1 MALNPNTTGTVG
13 FPNAIAIYYDKKL
26 LERLEIELRFD
37 QFADKKP
44 MPKRMGNEIKWT
56 RYTNFA
62 ANTTPLTE
70 GTTPNGLTLQS
81 VQISAI
87 PLQYGD
93 FVTLSDFLIA
103 EAIDPV
109 IEGAQ
114 DVLGYRA
121 ALSADTLTRDA
132 LDGNVT
138 DQFANGVANEAA
150 VATNMAASE
159 IRTGVKT
166 LRIAGVP
173 TIGGEY
179 QVIMHPAQSFDL
191 QGDTA
196 AGGWLD
202 INKYTSATPMLRGE
216 VGKLYGARIVESP
229 NVKVNAGAGSG
240 GADTYHAY
248 MFGKSAY
255 GLVDLAGQNMK
266 MYAKQLGSA
275 GTEDP
280 LDQRSTVGYK
290 FSHIA
295 KVLEAARAIQIYT
308 LAS

>member
-13 FPNAIAIYYDKKL
+13 FPNAVAIYYDKKL

-37 QFADKKP
+37 QFGDKKP
-44 MPKRMGNEIKWT
+44 MPKRSGNEIKWT

-81 VQISAI
+81 TQINAI

-121 ALSADTLTRDA
+121 ALTVDTLIRDA

-138 DQFANGVANEAA
+138 DQFAGGVANEAA
-150 VATNMAASE
+150 VATNMVAAELRSA
-159 IRTGVKT
+159 VKT

-173 TIGGEY
+173 TIGGEF
-179 QVIMHPAQSFDL
+179 QCIVHPAQAFDL
-191 QGDTA
+191 QGDSA
-196 AGGWLD
+196 AGSWLD
-202 INKYTSATPMLRGE
+202 VNKYTSSTPMLRGE
-216 VGKLYGARIVESP
+216 IGKLYGARIVESP
-229 NVKVNAGAGSG
+229 NVNINAGAGSG

-248 MFGKSAY
+248 MFGKAAY
-255 GLVDLAGQNMK
+255 GNVDLAGQNMK
-266 MYAKQLGSA
+266 MFAKQLGSA

-290 FSHIA
+290 FSHIT

>member
-1 MALNPNTTGTVG
+1 MAISTNTTGTVG
-13 FPNAIAIYYDKKL
+13 FPNAIAIYYDKRL

-37 QFADKKP
+37 QFGDKKP

-56 RYTNFA
+56 RYTNFT

-70 GTTPNGLTLQS
+70 GTTPSGLTLAS

-93 FVTLSDFLIA
+93 YVALSDFLIA

-114 DVLGYRA
+114 DVLSYRA
-121 ALSADTLTRDA
+121 ALTVDTLIRDA

-138 DQFANGVANEAA
+138 DQFAGGVGAENL
-150 VATNMAASE
+150 VATNFVATE
-159 IRTGVKT
+159 LRTAVKT

-179 QVIMHPAQSFDL
+179 QTIVHPAQSFDL

-202 INKYTSATPMLRGE
+202 VNKYTSATPMLRGE
-216 VGKLYGARIVESP
+216 VGKLYGARVVESP
-229 NVKVNAGAGSG
+229 NVNINAGAGSG
-240 GADTYHAY
+240 GSDVYQAY
-248 MFGKSAY
+248 MFGKSCY
-255 GLVDLAGQNMK
+255 GNVDLAGQNMK
-266 MYAKQLGSA
+266 MFSKQLGSA
-275 GTEDP
+275 GTADP
-280 LDQRSTVGYK
+280 LDQRATVGYK
-290 FSHIA
+290 FAHVT
-295 KVLEAARAIQIYT
+295 KVLEAARGIEIYT
-308 LAS
+308 NAS

>member
-44 MPKRMGNEIKWT
+44 MPKRSGNEIKWT

-62 ANTTPLTE
+62 SNTTPLTE

-121 ALSADTLTRDA
+121 ALTADELNRDA

-138 DQFANGVANEAA
+138 NQFAGGVGSEIT
-150 VATNMAASE
+150 VATNLTAEE
-159 IRTGVKT
+159 IRKAVKT

-179 QVIMHPAQSFDL
+179 QMIIHPAQSFDL

-202 INKYTSATPMLRGE
+202 VSKYTSATPMLRGE

-229 NVKVNAGAGSG
+229 NVKINIGAGSG

-255 GLVDLAGQNMK
+255 GNVDLAGQNMK
-266 MYAKQLGSA
+266 MFAKQLGSA

-290 FSHIA
+290 FSHIT

>member
-13 FPNAIAIYYDKKL
+13 FPNAVAIYYDKKL

-37 QFADKKP
+37 QFGDKKP

-109 IEGAQ
+109 IEGAN

-121 ALSADTLTRDA
+121 ALSVDTLIRDA

-138 DQFANGVANEAA
+138 DQFAGGVANEAA
-150 VATNMAASE
+150 VATNMVASE
-159 IRTGVKT
+159 IRAAVKT
-166 LRIAGVP
+166 LRVAGVP
-173 TIGGEY
+173 TMGGEY
-179 QVIMHPAQSFDL
+179 QLLVHPAQSFDL

-202 INKYTSATPMLRGE
+202 VNKYTSATPMMKGE
-216 VGKLYGARIVESP
+216 VGKLYGARVMESP

-248 MFGKSAY
+248 MFGKSAF
-255 GLVDLAGQNMK
+255 GNVDLAGQNMK

-290 FSHIA
+290 FSHA
-295 KVLEAARAIQIYT
+295 TKVLEAARAIQIYT

>member
-1 MALNPNTTGTVG
+1 MALNTNTTGTVG
-13 FPNAIAIYYDKKL
+13 FPNAIAIYYDKRL
-26 LERLEIELRFD
+26 LERLEIELRLD
-37 QFADKKP
+37 QFGDKKP
-44 MPKRMGNEIKWT
+44 MPKRSGNEIKWT

-70 GTTPNGLTLQS
+70 GATPNGLTLQS

-93 FVTLSDFLIA
+93 FVTVSDFLIA

-114 DVLGYRA
+114 DVLAYRA
-121 ALSADTLTRDA
+121 ALSVDTLIRDA
-132 LDGNVT
+132 LDGNLT

-150 VATNMAASE
+150 VATNMNATE
-159 IRTGVKT
+159 IRTAVKT

-179 QVIMHPAQSFDL
+179 QLVVHPAQSFDL

-202 INKYTSATPMLRGE
+202 VNKYTSATPMLRGE
-216 VGKLYGARIVESP
+216 VGKLYGARVVESP
-229 NVKVNAGAGSG
+229 NIKINAGAGSG

-255 GLVDLAGQNMK
+255 GNVDLAGMNMK
-266 MYAKQLGSA
+266 MFAKQLGSA

-280 LDQRSTVGYK
+280 LDQRATVGYK
-290 FSHIA
+290 FAHVT